1 MSRPLPATWRRRA
14 ALVAVA
20 LASGAVA
27 TVARP
32 GDGRLAGTVW
42 PVLMAAAVLWTGWRD
57 RRVDGR
63 GAAAQAVLGAAWLF
77 ASLLALLA
85 QLGVLDEASGA
96 SPIGLVA
103 VATVAALVRTLR
115 LQALDRR
122 SLLMDGG
129 ALAGAAIAALGLWQ
143 GDAVLEGG
151 ALPIVVAGAAIA
163 VLAVAFAGGVPA
175 STARVLDLVGAVF
188 LAAAALTFVTDVT
201 GAATGAATDRPGPLL
216 AAGLAAVMLSSAWP
230 RPARDRSLASGVVV
244 ASGSAVVA
252 GLAVLQ
258 GADDRLVL
266 AGVAVAAIALA
277 LRRATQASD
286 ATDGRIAALEARVRT
301 SEERFRVGF
310 GQAPVGMLVARPDG
324 TLVEANAALERM
336 LAASEGTLTGRSLL
350 DMIDPEERSAAA
362 QLLVW
367 ARRDELEPGHLEV
380 TLRPGAGAGRRVS
393 MTVGLVHDSG
403 NSFVLALL
411 EDRTEQRELSER
423 LRFAEHFD
431 EVTGLLRRAGFVERF
446 GAVLTRRGPGAP
458 ALWVLAL
465 DLDGFTE
472 LNEGLGHDT
481 GDLVLRSV
489 ATRLRDALRG
499 NDLLARFGA
508 DEFVAVVAG
517 ASDVDLRALAHRLAQ
532 QVAQPLAVPGGEV
545 FVGATIGAASVVP
558 GRSTE
563 AILRSVDAALHRAKH
578 RGRGQIEIAG
588 ADDDGEGHAGASKR
602 VRIGGELH
610 RAIERSEFRAYFQP
624 IVDLRSGRLKGFEA
638 LARWLHPERGLVP
651 PGDFIELAEETGL
664 IVPIGRAVLHDALG
678 RLAAWRAAGPHDE
691 RGRLT
696 MAVNLSARQL
706 TAPGLVA
713 TVVEEIDRSG
723 VDPTAVILELTES
736 AIMADPAAAKAT
748 MVALRERGPRL
759 AVDDFGTGYSSLSY
773 LQQFPV
779 NILKIDR
786 AFVRGLGVVDGDTA
800 IVEAVLRL
808 GHSLGME
815 VVAEGVETDLQHATL
830 HSLGCEFGQG
840 YLFGRPLAAAQ
851 VEAAFA
857 QGTVF
862 GPIWARPST

>member
-1 MSRPLPATWRRRA
+1 MSRPLPSTWWRRA
-14 ALVAVA
+14 ALVFVA
-20 LASGAVA
+20 LTSGAVA
-27 TVARP
+27 TVARS
-32 GDGRLAGTVW
+32 GDGQLAGAVW
-42 PVLMAAAVLWTGWRD
+42 PALMAAAVLWTGWRD
-57 RRVDGR
+57 RRVDGG
-63 GAAAQAVLGAAWLF
+63 GAAAQAVLGTAWLF

-115 LQALDRR
+115 LLALDRR
-122 SLLMDGG
+122 NLLMDGG
-129 ALAGAAIAALGLWQ
+129 ALAGAAIAAVGLWQ
-143 GDAVLEGG
+143 GDAVFDGG
-151 ALPIVVAGAAIA
+151 TLPIVVAGAAIA
-163 VLAVAFAGGVPA
+163 LLAVAFAGGVPA

-188 LAAAALTFVTDVT
+188 LAAAALSVATDAT
-201 GAATGAATDRPGPLL
+201 GAATGRPGTVL
-216 AAGLAAVMLSSAWP
+216 ATGLAAVMLSSAWP

-266 AGVAVAAIALA
+266 GGVAATAIALA
-277 LRRATQASD
+277 LRRATRASE
-286 ATDGRIAALEARVRT
+286 ATDGRIAVLEARMRT

-324 TLVEANAALERM
+324 TLIEANAALERM
-336 LAASEGTLTGRSLL
+336 LGSPEGTLTGRSLL

-489 ATRLRDALRG
+489 AARLRDMLRG

-517 ASDVDLRALAHRLAQ
+517 ASDDDLRALAHRLAQ

-545 FVGATIGAASVVP
+545 FCSATIGAASVVP

-563 AILRSVDAALHRAKH
+563 AILRSVDAVLHRAKH
-578 RGRGQIEIAG
+578 RGRGQIEIAVPDG
-588 ADDDGEGHAGASKR
+588 DGEGHADASKR
-602 VRIGGELH
+602 VRVGGELH
-610 RAIERSEFRAYFQP
+610 RAIERGEFRAYFQP
-624 IVDLRSGRLKGFEA
+624 IVDLRTGRLKGFEA

-706 TAPGLVA
+706 TAPALVA
-713 TVVEEIDRSG
+713 TVVDEMDRSG

-815 VVAEGVETDLQHATL
+815 VVAEGVETDLQHASL
-830 HSLGCEFGQG
+830 HALGCEFGQG

-862 GPIWARPST
+862 GPIWARPSV

>member
-1 MSRPLPATWRRRA
+1 MPRPLPATWRRRA

-32 GDGRLAGTVW
+32 GDGRFVGAAW

-57 RRVDGR
+57 RRVDSK
-63 GAAAQAVLGAAWLF
+63 GAAAQAVLGAAWLV
-77 ASLLALLA
+77 ASGLALLA
-85 QLGVLDEASGA
+85 QVGVLDEASGT

-115 LQALDRR
+115 LQALGRR
-122 SLLMDGG
+122 GLLLDGG
-129 ALAGAAIAALGLWQ
+129 ALAGVAIAAVGFWQ
-143 GDAVLEGG
+143 GDAVLEAG
-151 ALPIVVAGAAIA
+151 ALPLVVTGAAVA
-163 VLAVAFAGGVPA
+163 LLAVAFAGGIPA
-175 STARVLDLVGAVF
+175 TTARVLDLVGAVS
-188 LAAAALTFVTDVT
+188 LAAAALTVVADASR
-201 GAATGAATDRPGPLL
+201 GAVGRPGTVLATGLS
-216 AAGLAAVMLSSAWP
+216 AVMLSTAWP
-230 RPARDRSLASGVVV
+230 RPARARSLAPGVVV
-244 ASGSAVVA
+244 ASGSAAVA
-252 GLAVLQ
+252 GLAGLQ
-258 GADDRLVL
+258 VSGDRLVL
-266 AGVAVAAIALA
+266 AGVAVAAIVLA
-277 LRRATQASD
+277 LRRAMRGSEA
-286 ATDGRIAALEARVRT
+286 ADGRIAALEARLGM

-324 TLVEANAALERM
+324 TLLEANAALARM
-336 LAASEGTLTGRSLL
+336 VGAPEGTLAGRSLL
-350 DMIDPEERSAAA
+350 EMIDPEERSAAA

-380 TLRPGAGAGRRVS
+380 TLRQGVGVGRRVS
-393 MTVGLVHDSG
+393 MTVGVVHDGG

-481 GDLVLRSV
+481 GDLVLRTV
-489 ATRLRDALRG
+489 AARLRDTLRG

-517 ASDVDLRALAHRLAQ
+517 VSDADLRALAHRLAQ

-545 FVGATIGAASVVP
+545 FCSATIGATSVVP
-558 GRSTE
+558 GGSTE

-588 ADDDGEGHAGASKR
+588 PDGDGEGHADASKR

-610 RAIERSEFRAYFQP
+610 RAIERNEFCAYFQP

-678 RLAAWRAAGPHDE
+678 RLAAWRAAGPSDE

-713 TVVEEIDRSG
+713 TVFEEIDRSG

-748 MVALRERGPRL
+748 MLALRERGPRL

-830 HSLGCEFGQG
+830 HALGCEFGQG

-851 VEAAFA
+851 VDAAFA

-862 GPIWARPST
+862 GPIWARTSH